1 LNPHVADPNEVQFN
15 FGPAKSPA
23 TPFSGIFAPHP
34 FAGGGRMP
42 ERVNLGRATLSRPG
56 PRPDRPVARGPAATS
71 SASPGARV
79 GEPVVFAIDRY
90 DWLARQFVAA
100 GLSAGEVDRKPFP
113 DGERYVRCATP
124 VAGRDVVL
132 VGGTV
137 DDAAT
142 LDLYDL
148 ACGLV
153 AAGARRLTLVVPYFG
168 YATMERATAPGE
180 VVTAKTRARLLSAV
194 PRSPT
199 GNRVL
204 LLDLH
209 SEGIPHYFGDETSA
223 VHLYAAPVIAKAVRQ
238 AAGTSDFVLAST
250 DAGRAKWVQSLANDL
265 GVPAAFVLK
274 RRVSGSETELV
285 AVSAKVEGK
294 TVVVYDD
301 MIRTGS
307 SLVSAARAYQAAGAA
322 KLAAVTTHGVFPGDS
337 LAKILSAGVFES
349 VHCTDSHPRARE
361 LAGLGLTVHPVG
373 NVFLPYLR
381 EGEA

>member
-1 LNPHVADPNEVQFN
+1 
-15 FGPAKSPA
+15 
-23 TPFSGIFAPHP
+23 
-34 FAGGGRMP
+34 M
-42 ERVNLGRATLSRPG
+42 
-56 PRPDRPVARGPAATS
+56 
-71 SASPGARV
+71 

-90 DWLARQFVAA
+90 EWLARHFVAA
-100 GLSAGEVDRKPFP
+100 GLLGGEVERRAFP
-113 DGERYVRCATP
+113 DGERYHRCATP
-124 VAGRDVVL
+124 VADRDVVL

-168 YATMERATAPGE
+168 YATMERAMAPGE

-194 PRSPT
+194 PRSPA

-209 SEGIPHYFGDETSA
+209 SEGIPHYFGDDTSA
-223 VHLYAAPVIAKAVRQ
+223 VHVYATPVVEKAIRK
-238 AAGTSDFVLAST
+238 AAGTSDFVLGST
-250 DAGRAKWVQSLANDL
+250 DAGRAKWVQSLANGL

-274 RRVSGSETELV
+274 RRVSGSETELL
-285 AVSAKVEGK
+285 AVSADVVGK
-294 TVVVYDD
+294 TVVIYDD

-307 SLVSAARAYQAAGAA
+307 SLVNAAGAYRQSGA
-322 KLAAVTTHGVFPGDS
+322 TRLAAVTTHGVFPGDS
-337 LAKILSAGVFES
+337 LAKILATGAFDA

-361 LAGLGLTVHPVG
+361 LAGLGLTIHAVG
-373 NVFLPYLR
+373 DVFLPYLK
-381 EGEA
+381 GV